1 MFHMKIL
8 YADTAKKHILYINNE
23 VKSISA
29 GGINCDLRKF
39 WVTQKIQE
47 WNRYISH
54 KLSVM

>member
-1 MFHMKIL
+1 MKIL